1 MENAQSFIAKQLSF
15 YEERLRE
22 TEKRIAELRAKHSDV
37 ISGDKLGALRA
48 ALNTKQVLYSDQHPD
63 VVALKRQI
71 EALEEQQNAQAANME
86 SSAGTVETQ
95 MADLNRDYAVMKE
108 KYEELRVRAEAA
120 RISRD
125 ARADTVSLQFRII
138 EPPEVPVRPSGPKRT
153 LLLLAVLFASL
164 GGGLAL
170 AFLLSETD
178 DSFATPRSLRQAFNL
193 PLLGSVCLVPGK
205 ADGVKRR
212 LDATALSVGAG
223 SMVLLCALLIA
234 LNYGRRR

>member
-1 MENAQSFIAKQLSF
+1 
-15 YEERLRE
+15 
-22 TEKRIAELRAKHSDV
+22 
-37 ISGDKLGALRA
+37 
-48 ALNTKQVLYSDQHPD
+48 
-63 VVALKRQI
+63 
-71 EALEEQQNAQAANME
+71 
-86 SSAGTVETQ
+86 
-95 MADLNRDYAVMKE
+95 MKE

-234 LNYGRRR
+234 LTSDVLSYLIDLTPLRHLANSLLGAGA